1 MSFVLK
7 NGLFRLNV
15 TDHHAILGVS
25 LDADAKEIRLKY
37 LKIVQTLHPDRCK
50 SDVIRKELA
59 SEILSKLV
67 NPAYE
72 HLSRKQSFAEHQ
84 LVLTQIGKHLTEKKE
99 QLNVTS
105 EAAQELLK
113 AGDRVELVYPNL
125 LKNLAEQEYQYLEK
139 VTDNIEAIS
148 ELHLVYLALK
158 QGKGINREER
168 VETSAKPKEQPAV
181 QPTDAVTPQS
191 KPETTVQ
198 SNPAAASS
206 NAVNNKEQ
214 DEEAAI
220 KERIAAYIRRASD
233 YIAHGSYTQAIA
245 ELKYALKLDPH
256 HATSHALMG
265 KAYLEQ
271 RQITM
276 AKVHI
281 NKAFD
286 ANDRDPMII
295 ELKKQLDKL
304 DPNRSKQETAKSTK
318 PANDKSA
325 AKSTNSGI
333 FGGLF
338 GPKKK

>member
-1 MSFVLK
+1 MSFVIK

-15 TDHHAILGVS
+15 TDYHAVLGVS

-37 LKIVQTLHPDRCK
+37 LKIVQMLHPDRCK

-84 LVLTQIGKHLTEKKE
+84 LILTQIGKRLAEKKE

-105 EAAQELLK
+105 ESAQELLK
-113 AGDRVELVYPNL
+113 ASDRVELVYPGL

-139 VTDNIEAIS
+139 ITDNIGVIS

-168 VETSAKPKEQPAV
+168 VATPAKPKEEAAVKPTVEVAPQP
-181 QPTDAVTPQS
+181 
-191 KPETTVQ
+191 KPETPIQ
-198 SNPAAASS
+198 SNPAVASS
-206 NAVNNKEQ
+206 NAVNDKEQ

-220 KERIAAYIRRASD
+220 KDRIAAYIRRANE
-233 YIAHGSYTQAIA
+233 YIAHGSYTQAIS
-245 ELKYALKLDPH
+245 ELKYGLKLDPH
-256 HATSHALMG
+256 HATCHALIG

-271 RQITM
+271 KQITM

-286 ANDRDPMII
+286 ANDRDSMII

-304 DPNRSKQETAKSTK
+304 DPNRSKPETAKSEKT
-318 PANDKSA
+318 ANDKSKS
-325 AKSTNSGI
+325 KSTTSGI

-338 GPKKK
+338 GTKKK